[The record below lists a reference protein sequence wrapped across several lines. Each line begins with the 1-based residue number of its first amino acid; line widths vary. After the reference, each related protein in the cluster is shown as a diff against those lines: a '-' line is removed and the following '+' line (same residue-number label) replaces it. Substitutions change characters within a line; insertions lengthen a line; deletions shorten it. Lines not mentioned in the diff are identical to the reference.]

1 MLELSMHVLDIAQN
15 SISAK
20 ATLIEL
26 SFIIDEQKDIFEFV
40 IKDNGVG
47 MDEETVEAIKSPFYT
62 SRTTRKVG
70 LGIPMLI
77 ETAKMTNGFVD
88 IKSSPGKGTEIRS
101 VFGLSNID
109 RPPLGDIAGTILTLV
124 LADENVDII
133 VNFEKIGKEKFYLD
147 TREIKNTL
155 QGVSIYEPEVISF
168 LKEYIIQGIES
179 VKNGGVL

>member
-1 MLELSMHVLDIAQN
+1 MLELSMHVLDIAEN
-15 SISAK
+15 SIAAK
-20 ATLIEL
+20 ATLVEL
-26 SFIIDEQKDIFEFV
+26 SFIIDEQKDILDFI

-47 MDEETVEAIKSPFYT
+47 MDEATVEAIKSPFFT

-88 IKSSPGKGTEIRS
+88 IKSSPGKGTLLRS
-101 VFGLSNID
+101 VFGLSNVD
-109 RPPLGDIAGTILTLV
+109 RPPLGDLAGTILTLA

-133 VNFEKIGKEKFYLD
+133 LNFEKVGKEKFCLD

-155 QGVSIYEPEVISF
+155 QGVSIYEPEVVNF
-168 LKEYIIQGIES
+168 LKEYITQGIET